1 MRAVP
6 WLCIAA
12 LAGCSAQANVRLGT
26 GVSAVPA
33 GTSVSSAS
41 VGAQVQS
48 GSAAGA
54 LIAIGILAAAWH
66 GSESDGYGVRDRMD
80 PSDGRGRAPQLDETR
95 SVNEQDCT
103 RPIENPAANLRCR

>member
-1 MRAVP
+1 MRAAS
-6 WLCIAA
+6 WICIAA

-26 GVSAVPA
+26 GVATVPA
-33 GTSVSSAS
+33 GTSVTSSS

-48 GSAAGA
+48 GSATGA

-66 GSESDGYGVRDRMD
+66 GSESDGFGARDRMD
-80 PSDGRGRAPQLDETR
+80 AFRGPLPQLDETR

-103 RPIENPAANLRCR
+103 RPIENWSANLKCK